1 MQLTAP
7 VDGTVQQL
15 AVHTVGGVV
24 TEAQALMAIVPD
36 EDALEVEA
44 MVDNQDIGFIR
55 EGQDAEIK
63 VQTFPYTKYG
73 LIHGTVTSVS
83 GDAIN
88 DDKKGLVYSARVRM
102 AKRTMQVDGRTVNL
116 TPGMAVTVEMKTGQ
130 RRLIEFFL
138 NPLLQVRHE
147 SLRER

>member
-1 MQLTAP
+1 
-7 VDGTVQQL
+7 
-15 AVHTVGGVV
+15 
-24 TEAQALMAIVPD
+24 VPD